1 MKKLNMK
8 KRIYLII
15 GILSVVLMAY
25 LAVRPMPEKI
35 NGLVMLIEFEHI
47 DGVLQ

>member
-1 MKKLNMK
+1 MKKINMK

-15 GILSVVLMAY
+15 GILSVILMTY
-25 LAVRPMPEKI
+25 LAFRPISKKI